1 MRRLRLCGLMI
12 ALSLALCGCQVIGEV
27 ENQAY
32 VLVLAMDRADD
43 GGLTLTARVPRIG
56 KGGMKKDEG
65 ESEGSPYL
73 TFSVSAPTWSAALD
87 ALQWATPRRVNLSH
101 IEMLV
106 VSEALASQ
114 PSFHGLM
121 NQISD
126 TPHLYTNVR
135 FVVCSGSAK
144 AFLEAGETV
153 IGTRLSSEIRAML
166 SQYAHQGYIPDAGFA
181 NACYTANG
189 IYGDPVAIRG
199 YTDAQSPSDDDGGTV
214 VESPMRQR
222 FSGAALFR
230 GGRFVHALTSRQ
242 TRLLN
247 LIRGQISALPYE
259 WQGETFDLSVDAP
272 PRRRVNIEDGAV
284 SLSLTLRLRA
294 PGGIADANATLLEKA
309 IEGDIERLIGLCQ
322 QLDCDPFGFAESAA
336 ARFPTVSQWLAFDFH
351 ARYRDAPIKVEA
363 HIERSHGT

>member
-1 MRRLRLCGLMI
+1 MI
-12 ALSLALCGCQVIGEV
+12 ALSVALCGCQVTGEV

-32 VLVLAMDRADD
+32 VLVLAVDQADD
-43 GGLTLTARVPRIG
+43 GGVTLTARVPRIG
-56 KGGMKKDEG
+56 KGGVKRDGG

-114 PSFHGLM
+114 PSFHDLM

-135 FVVCSGSAK
+135 FVVCAGSAK

-181 NACYTANG
+181 DACYTANG

-199 YTDAQSPSDDDGGTV
+199 YTDAQSPSNDGGGAV
-214 VESPMRQR
+214 VESPMLQR

-247 LIRGQISALPYE
+247 LIRGQISVFPYE

-272 PRRRVNIEDGAV
+272 PRRRVNIEGGVV
-284 SLSLTLRLRA
+284 SLALTLRLHD
-294 PGGIADANATLLEKA
+294 PGGILDADAALLERA
-309 IEGDIERLIGLCQ
+309 IKEDIERLIGLCQ
-322 QLDCDPFGFAESAA
+322 RLNCDPFGFAESGAA
-336 ARFPTVSQWLAFDFH
+336 HFPTVSQWLAFDFH
-351 ARYRDAPIKVEA
+351 ARYRDALLEA
-363 HIERSHGT
+363 EVCIERGRGT

>member
-1 MRRLRLCGLMI
+1 MRRLRLCALLI
-12 ALSLALCGCQVIGEV
+12 ALSLALCGCQVTGEV

-32 VLVLAMDRADD
+32 VLVLAIDQADD
-43 GGLTLTARVPRIG
+43 GGLMLTARVPRIG
-56 KGGMKKDEG
+56 KGSMKSDGG

-101 IEMLV
+101 IEMMV

-144 AFLEAGETV
+144 SFLEAGETV

-181 NACYTANG
+181 DACCTANG

-199 YTDAQSPSDDDGGTV
+199 YTDARSPSDDDGGAV
-214 VESPMRQR
+214 MESPMRQC
-222 FSGAALFR
+222 FSGAALFQ

-247 LIRGQISALPYE
+247 LIRDQIIAFPYE
-259 WQGETFDLSVDAP
+259 WRGETFDLSVDAP
-272 PRRRVNIEDGAV
+272 PHRRVSVEDGAV
-284 SLSLTLRLRA
+284 SLALTLRLHA
-294 PGGIADANATLLEKA
+294 PGSISDASAALLERA
-309 IEGDIERLIGLCQ
+309 IKGDIERLIGLCQ
-322 QLDCDPFGFAESAA
+322 RLDCDPFGFAESAA

-351 ARYRDAPIKVEA
+351 ARYRDAPLEA
-363 HIERSHGT
+363 EVHIERDRGT

>member
-1 MRRLRLCGLMI
+1 MRKLSLFALMI
-12 ALSLALCGCQVIGEV
+12 ALSLPLCGCQVSGEV

-32 VLVLAMDRADD
+32 VLVLAIDQGDD
-43 GGLTLTARVPRIG
+43 GGLILTARVPRIG
-56 KGGMKKDEG
+56 KGGMKSREG

-73 TFSVSAPTWSAALD
+73 TFSVSAPTWPAALD
-87 ALQWATPRRVNLSH
+87 TLQWATPRRVNLSH

-114 PSFHGLM
+114 PSFLGLM

-144 AFLEAGETV
+144 SFLEAGETV

-181 NACYTANG
+181 DACYTANG
-189 IYGDPVAIRG
+189 IYGDPVAIWG
-199 YTDAQSPSDDDGGTV
+199 YTDAQSPSDNDGGAV

-222 FSGAALFR
+222 FSGAALFQ
-230 GGRFVHALTSRQ
+230 GGSFIHALTSRQ

-247 LIRGQISALPYE
+247 LIRGQISELPYE
-259 WQGETFDLSVDAP
+259 WRGETFDLSVDAS
-272 PRRRVNIEDGAV
+272 PRRWMNIEEGSV
-284 SLSLTLRLRA
+284 SLALNLRFHV
-294 PGGIADANATLLEKA
+294 PDGISDADAALLERA
-309 IEGDIERLIGLCQ
+309 VDGDIERLIGLCQ

-336 ARFPTVSQWLAFDFH
+336 AHFPTVSQWLAFDFH
-351 ARYRDAPIKVEA
+351 ARYRDAPLEVEVR
-363 HIERSHGT
+363 IERGHGT